1 MASSP
6 DTTAFDL
13 LARLRLVAAWRKPGG
28 PTPSEPMPSNYRAAC
43 DAVDEIER
51 LRAGWLRSIQAGNS
65 CAATGQPCREPCGC
79 VLEQV
84 ALMEGDRAG

>member
-1 MASSP
+1 MSDSQSE
-6 DTTAFDL
+6 TTGPFA
-13 LARLRLVAAWRKPGG
+13 ARKSLHRGHV
-28 PTPSEPMPSNYRAAC
+28 SVPMPSNYRAAC

-79 VLEQV
+79 VLEQ
-84 ALMEGDRAG
+84 AEWMEADNAS

>member
-1 MASSP
+1 MTDESK
-6 DTTAFDL
+6 TTDL

-43 DAVDEIER
+43 DAVDKIER
-51 LRAGWLRSIQAGNS
+51 LRAGWLRCIQAQNS
-65 CAATGQPCREPCGC
+65 CAATGQPCRERCGC

-84 ALMEGDRAG
+84 ALMETDNAG